1 MEKQSNVIEIAAS
14 WWTARLQ
21 CLHHDNGAKDPI
33 NMKAMFFADMLA
45 AKHKPT
51 NDQLK
56 KFKDALESRIRKM
69 DYVYLACDYSPCTVL
84 AEAAKEAEISLNVF
98 PYKVTTYIEDGKFMV
113 SDGYGAP
120 TVEIT
125 EVSKLI

>member
-14 WWTARLQ
+14 WWAARLQ

-51 NDQLK
+51 NDQLER
-56 KFKDALESRIRKM
+56 FKSALESCIEREEVM
-69 DYVYLACDYSPCTVL
+69 YLYHVIILPT
-84 AEAAKEAEISLNVF
+84 
-98 PYKVTTYIEDGKFMV
+98 
-113 SDGYGAP
+113 GY
-120 TVEIT
+120 
-125 EVSKLI
+125 